1 MCSVW
6 PERGELRSQEELQE
20 HRLLLPG
27 GPGLSSTFPG
37 MQRVK
42 RAWWTFLRSYLACK
56 EEMFDDLQ
64 RNVSLYLEALRPLW
78 AGWLRQGSQDRG
90 VPGLPA

>member
-1 MCSVW
+1 MGSVRH
-6 PERGELRSQEELQE
+6 ERGELRSQEELQE

-27 GPGLSSTFPG
+27 RPGV
-37 MQRVK
+37 QKVK
-42 RAWWTFLRSYLACK
+42 GAWWIFLRSDLACK

-64 RNVSLYLEALRPLW
+64 RNVSLYLEALRHLW

-90 VPGLPA
+90 VAGLPT